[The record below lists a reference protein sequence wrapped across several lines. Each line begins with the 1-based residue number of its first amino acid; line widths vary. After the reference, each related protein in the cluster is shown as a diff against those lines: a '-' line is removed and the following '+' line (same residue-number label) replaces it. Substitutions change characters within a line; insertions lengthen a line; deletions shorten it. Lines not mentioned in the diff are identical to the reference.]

1 MKSREQSAAKLDVE
15 AFARDGGHLEGQW
28 PAVELERLADA
39 AAPEAPASGWP
50 AVRWSLEG
58 ELRERRGAEPEVWL
72 HLEAGAEVQ
81 LTCQRCLH
89 AVAER
94 VEAERSILFVRGEN
108 EAADLDADSED
119 DVLALTR
126 SLDAKTLIEEE
137 LLLELPLVP
146 RHEVCPTPLAAP
158 VDDLPQ
164 VAEKPNPFAALAA
177 LKKK

>member
-1 MKSREQSAAKLDVE
+1 MKSREHSAAKLDVE
-15 AFARDGGHLEGQW
+15 AFARDGGHLQGQW

-50 AVRWSLEG
+50 AVTWSLEG
-58 ELRERRGAEPEVWL
+58 EQRERRAAEPEIWL
-72 HLEAGAEVQ
+72 HVGASAEVQ

-89 AVAER
+89 AVAEHIE
-94 VEAERSILFVRGEN
+94 VQRSILFVRGED
-108 EAADLDADSED
+108 EAASLDADSED
-119 DVLALTR
+119 DVLALAR
-126 SLDAKTLIEEE
+126 HLDAKALIEEE

-158 VDDLPQ
+158 AGELP
-164 VAEKPNPFAALAA
+164 ELEDKPNPFAALAA